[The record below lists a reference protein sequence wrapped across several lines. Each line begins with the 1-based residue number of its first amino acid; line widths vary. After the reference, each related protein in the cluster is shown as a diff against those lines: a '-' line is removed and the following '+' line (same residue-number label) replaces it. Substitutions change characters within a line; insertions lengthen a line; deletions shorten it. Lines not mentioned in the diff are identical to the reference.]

1 MIYSAG
7 SENKSDALVEIEPT
21 NGIDILVKL
30 ESKVAKI
37 YGEQI
42 EKLAKQTLN
51 EANIKS
57 ANVTIKEFGAL
68 DFIIKARL
76 KTAIRKL
83 KGELK

>member
-7 SENKSDALVEIEPT
+7 SENKSDVLVKIESTNNGEIL
-21 NGIDILVKL
+21 IKL

-42 EKLAKQTLN
+42 EKLTKQTLN

-57 ANVTIKEFGAL
+57 ANILIKEFGAL